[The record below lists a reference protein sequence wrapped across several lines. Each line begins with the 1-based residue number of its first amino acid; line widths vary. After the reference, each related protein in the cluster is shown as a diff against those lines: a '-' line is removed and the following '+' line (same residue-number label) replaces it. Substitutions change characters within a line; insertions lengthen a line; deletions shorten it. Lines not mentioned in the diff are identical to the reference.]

1 MDPLWSGNFV
11 LATAAGQPTN
21 DGGGSQLKMDGC
33 GSLGLVHAKL
43 CTQQNSVDLNK
54 VHKQHNP
61 AVKGFLVL
69 WGRTVEKRVVGR
81 WGMDWAGNEDLHC
94 CSCLGP

>member
-61 AVKGFLVL
+61 AVKGSFWFCGEERWKNELSAGGG
-69 WGRTVEKRVVGR
+69 WIGPGMRICTVV
-81 WGMDWAGNEDLHC
+81 AA
-94 CSCLGP
+94 